1 MSNDPSVPPTSPDS
15 EWKIST
21 RAVSHGRPAPDPG
34 APVNESI
41 TLSSTFHAGGTL
53 DYGRVGNPT
62 WTALEST
69 LADLESTQSALC
81 FPSGVAA
88 ISAVLDLVPV
98 GGVVVAPAHPYSGT
112 RGLLNER
119 QSAGRFTVREY
130 QPSPTAD
137 ISAELHGADLL
148 WIETPSN
155 PLLEISDIAGL
166 SQQAHA
172 AGALVAIDATF
183 ITPYIAQ
190 PINFGVD
197 LVVHSVTKFL
207 AGHSDVIMGSVAT
220 NSDELATKLHTIR
233 TLGGAIVGPFEAFL
247 ALRGIRT
254 LGVRM
259 DRSIANAQTI
269 AERLLTLPVVE
280 KVRYPGLSSHPGH
293 DLAMATTGAGAVVCF
308 EVHSADQA
316 EAIAESTRL
325 WTHATSLGGVE
336 SLIERRARW
345 PFEHPD
351 VPSNLIRLSVGIED
365 VDDLWND
372 LYQAISAH
380 S

>member
-15 EWKIST
+15 VWKIGT
-21 RAVSHGRPAPDPG
+21 RAVSQGRPAPDPG

-41 TLSSTFHAGGTL
+41 TLSSTFHAGGAL

-62 WTALEST
+62 WTALETT

-119 QSAGRFTVREY
+119 QSAGRFMVREY
-130 QPSPTAD
+130 LPSPTAD

-172 AGALVAIDATF
+172 AGVLVAIDATF

-220 NSDELATKLHTIR
+220 NNEELATRLHTIR

-259 DRSIANAQTI
+259 DRSIATAQTI
-269 AERLLTLPVVE
+269 AERLLTVPAVE

-308 EVHSADQA
+308 EVPTAAHA

-345 PFEHPD
+345 PFEHPE
-351 VPSNLIRLSVGIED
+351 VPDNLIRLSVGIED

-372 LYQAISAH
+372 LYQAIRANS
-380 S
+380 

>member
-1 MSNDPSVPPTSPDS
+1 
-15 EWKIST
+15 
-21 RAVSHGRPAPDPG
+21 
-34 APVNESI
+34 
-41 TLSSTFHAGGTL
+41 
-53 DYGRVGNPT
+53 
-62 WTALEST
+62 
-69 LADLESTQSALC
+69 
-81 FPSGVAA
+81 
-88 ISAVLDLVPV
+88 
-98 GGVVVAPAHPYSGT
+98 
-112 RGLLNER
+112 LLNER
-119 QSAGRFTVREY
+119 QSAGRFMVREY
-130 QPSPTAD
+130 LPSPTAD

-220 NSDELATKLHTIR
+220 NNEELATRLHTIR

-259 DRSIANAQTI
+259 DRSIATAQTI
-269 AERLLTLPVVE
+269 AERLLTVPAVE
-280 KVRYPGLSSHPGH
+280 KDRYPGLSSHPGH

-308 EVHSADQA
+308 EVPTAAQA

-345 PFEHPD
+345 PFEHPE
-351 VPSNLIRLSVGIED
+351 VPDNLIRLSVGIED

-372 LYQAISAH
+372 LYQAIRANS
-380 S
+380 

>member
-15 EWKIST
+15 VWKIGT
-21 RAVSHGRPAPDPG
+21 RAVSQGRPAPDPG

-41 TLSSTFHAGGTL
+41 TLSSTFHAGGAL

-62 WTALEST
+62 WTALETT

-88 ISAVLDLVPV
+88 ISAVMDLVPV

-130 QPSPTAD
+130 LPSPTAD

-220 NSDELATKLHTIR
+220 NNEELATRLHTIR

-259 DRSIANAQTI
+259 DRSIATAQTI
-269 AERLLTLPVVE
+269 AERLLTVPAVE

-308 EVHSADQA
+308 EVPTAAQA

-345 PFEHPD
+345 PFEHPE
-351 VPSNLIRLSVGIED
+351 VPDNLIRLSVGIED

-372 LYQAISAH
+372 LYQAIRANS
-380 S
+380 

>member
-15 EWKIST
+15 VWKIGT
-21 RAVSHGRPAPDPG
+21 RAVSQGRPAPDPG

-41 TLSSTFHAGGTL
+41 TLSSTFHAGGAL

-62 WTALEST
+62 WTALETT

-88 ISAVLDLVPV
+88 ISAVMDLVPV

-119 QSAGRFTVREY
+119 QSAGRFMVREY
-130 QPSPTAD
+130 LPSPTAD

-220 NSDELATKLHTIR
+220 NNEELATRLHTIR

-259 DRSIANAQTI
+259 DRSIAAAQTI
-269 AERLLTLPVVE
+269 AERLLTVPAVE

-308 EVHSADQA
+308 EVPTAAQA

-345 PFEHPD
+345 PFEHPE
-351 VPSNLIRLSVGIED
+351 VPDNLIRLSVGIED

-372 LYQAISAH
+372 LYQAIRANS
-380 S
+380 

>member
-15 EWKIST
+15 VWKIGT
-21 RAVSHGRPAPDPG
+21 RAVSQGRPAPDPG

-41 TLSSTFHAGGTL
+41 TLSSTFHAGGAL

-62 WTALEST
+62 WTALETT
-69 LADLESTQSALC
+69 LADLESTRSALC

-88 ISAVLDLVPV
+88 ISAVMDLVTV
-98 GGVVVAPAHPYSGT
+98 GGVVVAPAHSYSGT
-112 RGLLNER
+112 RGSLNER
-119 QSAGRFTVREY
+119 QSAGRFSVREY
-130 QPSPTAD
+130 LPSPTAD
-137 ISAELHGADLL
+137 ISAELVGADLL

-166 SQQAHA
+166 TQQAHA

-220 NSDELATKLHTIR
+220 NSGELAARLHTIR

-269 AERLLTLPVVE
+269 AERLLTLPAVE

-308 EVHSADQA
+308 EVHTAALA

-345 PFEHPD
+345 PFEHPA
-351 VPSNLIRLSVGIED
+351 VPDNLIRLYVGIED

-372 LYQAISAH
+372 LYQAISGQ